1 MNKIKTMFKND
12 DGWTFME
19 TIIVIAIILLLTATT
34 GFVATSYLEKARK
47 ANAQT
52 QIDTFCIALESY
64 YIDMGNYPPEDI
76 GLNAL
81 REKPSATNEQA
92 WSGPYIYKKV
102 PKDPWGNEYHYKM
115 PGENGN
121 PYEITSYGADG
132 LEGGEGK
139 NEDIKSW

>member
-52 QIDTFCIALESY
+52 QIDTFCICLLYTS
-64 YIDMGNYPPEDI
+64 
-76 GLNAL
+76 
-81 REKPSATNEQA
+81 PS
-92 WSGPYIYKKV
+92 PR
-102 PKDPWGNEYHYKM
+102 D
-115 PGENGN
+115 
-121 PYEITSYGADG
+121 
-132 LEGGEGK
+132 
-139 NEDIKSW
+139 